1 MEKQFAYQFPTA
13 AKASK
18 FLAELKAGY
27 IGQCRVKRHTSDC
40 EILVTYNTFNTNKSF
55 DDNAQQLDNLAE
67 ELEGC
72 EISSY

>member
-18 FLAELKAGY
+18 FLAELKSGY
-27 IGQCRVKRHTSDC
+27 IGFCKVKRFNSDL
-40 EILVTYNTFNTNKSF
+40 EILVTYTYNSIKSF
-55 DDNAQQLDNLAE
+55 DDNAQKLDDLAE
-67 ELEGC
+67 QLEGQ